1 MRAPVGGAG
10 RAGELTVFTNID
22 PRSPTPLYEQIAA
35 RIRVAVASGDL
46 APGDALP
53 SVRALARELRVNPA
67 TVVQAYRDLALDG
80 FVEMRH
86 GQGTF
91 VQEVPTFLRD
101 EERAAHAEQLVRK
114 LLEEGARLGID
125 AEELMRAL
133 AAEVGAEVRG

>member
-1 MRAPVGGAG
+1 
-10 RAGELTVFTNID
+10 
-22 PRSPTPLYEQIAA
+22 
-35 RIRVAVASGDL
+35 
-46 APGDALP
+46 
-53 SVRALARELRVNPA
+53 VNPA